1 MIARFAV
8 QKRFFSNQFQSVS
21 MLDSGPNNMFLK
33 FLPTNPFN
41 LCCTD
46 FFWGVDV
53 KNVFET
59 ITGTKS
65 NTHTSST

>member
-1 MIARFAV
+1 LCKWNRTGDRSA
-8 QKRFFSNQFQSVS
+8 S
-21 MLDSGPNNMFLK
+21 FLK